1 MQVDQPGTYFYHSRK
16 FAPLAQNM
24 NPANLRTD
32 FEGQYP
38 DGLRGALIVQDPASP
53 YIGQYDEE
61 IVLTLSDWYHDSMSH
76 LTSFYLNATIPTND
90 GSEPIPYSALMN
102 DTQNLTLAVQPGK
115 TYFLRVIN
123 FACFAQM
130 YLHFDQHSLTII
142 EVDGTYT
149 HPTTVDSIYLAVAQ
163 RYGVLL
169 TTKPTAAQ
177 NYAALGK
184 LDETMFDGYG
194 TDDYPSAD
202 VIPNVNGYLVYDQK
216 KPLPTPLTLTLDQL
230 SASVIDDF
238 TLVPYDNM
246 PLLQNPT
253 QTFVFNLS
261 FFTQDGQNRYG
272 LRLHLPWY

>member
-1 MQVDQPGTYFYHSRK
+1 
-16 FAPLAQNM
+16 
-24 NPANLRTD
+24 
-32 FEGQYP
+32 
-38 DGLRGALIVQDPASP
+38 
-53 YIGQYDEE
+53 
-61 IVLTLSDWYHDSMSH
+61 
-76 LTSFYLNATIPTND
+76 
-90 GSEPIPYSALMN
+90 
-102 DTQNLTLAVQPGK
+102 
-115 TYFLRVIN
+115 
-123 FACFAQM
+123 
-130 YLHFDQHSLTII
+130 LHFDQHSLTII

-149 HPTTVDSIYLAVAQ
+149 HPKTVDSIYLAVAQ

-177 NYAALGK
+177 NYAVLGK

-202 VIPNVNGYLVYDQK
+202 VIPNVNGYLVYGQK
-216 KPLPTPLTLTLDQL
+216 KRLPAPLTLTLDQL
-230 SASVIDDF
+230 NASVIDDF

-272 LRLHLPWY
+272 LRLHSSWC